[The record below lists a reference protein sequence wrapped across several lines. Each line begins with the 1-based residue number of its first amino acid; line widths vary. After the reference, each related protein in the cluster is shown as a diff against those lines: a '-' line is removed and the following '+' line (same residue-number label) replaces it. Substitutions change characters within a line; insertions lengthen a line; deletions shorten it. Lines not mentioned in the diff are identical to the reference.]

1 MGFTLYANG
10 STMNFDG
17 GMGGFFSLR
26 TNIALAFDK
35 EFGEHYSD
43 LRKCLYEEDY
53 KLFDQVTEKILS
65 NERFKQE
72 DEDIVEF
79 LFASEPSAD
88 VVEVKHGKWEVTE
101 HNAHLNVV
109 CSNCNEDFY
118 VYKKGQYRIDRSNYC
133 PKCGARM
140 DGKEGEVK
148 AE

>member
-79 LFASEPSAD
+79 LFASDCAGSISHKTCKKIYDLIKDIDFGKRIFTYAAYSNGKDYERFKQFLL
-88 VVEVKHGKWEVTE
+88 ECYKHRRKMRW
-101 HNAHLNVV
+101 
-109 CSNCNEDFY
+109 
-118 VYKKGQYRIDRSNYC
+118 R
-133 PKCGARM
+133 
-140 DGKEGEVK
+140 
-148 AE
+148 